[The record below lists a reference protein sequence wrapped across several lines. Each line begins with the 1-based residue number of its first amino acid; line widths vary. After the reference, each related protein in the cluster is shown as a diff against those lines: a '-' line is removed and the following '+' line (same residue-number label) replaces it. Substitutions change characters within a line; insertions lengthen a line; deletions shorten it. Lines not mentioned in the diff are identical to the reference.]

1 MHTDKLFTERQRS
14 EGETKLARRERDR
27 ERDRA
32 WQDGTQIII
41 MNLAA
46 TIVSTTKCCKLVIIK
61 CCGLVMIYIFL
72 ERSTLFCVVFAIF
85 EYYYFYYFSPSVES
99 VFVSHYKTK
108 FVSRELS
115 GQLRVVTLKK
125 TYITMLSCWTL
136 VREIGQFCVRYAKCQ
151 IRRII
156 WLYVLDAC
164 FVAVLRTNTQRGRR
178 QEKDKG
184 TILLFFTIDNNLAQI
199 LIEFWG
205 PLLLHNFLL
214 WNHSW

>member
-1 MHTDKLFTERQRS
+1 MLS
-14 EGETKLARRERDR
+14 
-27 ERDRA
+27 
-32 WQDGTQIII
+32 I
-41 MNLAA
+41 N
-46 TIVSTTKCCKLVIIK
+46 LVIKK

-72 ERSTLFCVVFAIF
+72 ERSTLFCVVFAFF
-85 EYYYFYYFSPSVES
+85 EYYYYYYYYYFPPSVES

-156 WLYVLDAC
+156 
-164 FVAVLRTNTQRGRR
+164 
-178 QEKDKG
+178 
-184 TILLFFTIDNNLAQI
+184 
-199 LIEFWG
+199 
-205 PLLLHNFLL
+205 
-214 WNHSW
+214 